1 MKRTKKDAEPA
12 TVVVFRVWKEKNA
25 LGEVLALF
33 PTIDAGH
40 GMCMSYEHVGQHGAA
55 FYDAC
60 LVMTRPAKRS
70 EYAALASE
78 LRRIGYK
85 LDIRVRRPAM

>member
-1 MKRTKKDAEPA
+1 MTKKKKTPA

-33 PTIDAGH
+33 PLIDAGY
-40 GMCMSYEHVGQHGAA
+40 GMCQSYSRVGQHGGA

-60 LVMTRPAKRS
+60 LVMTRPAKRG
-70 EYAALASE
+70 EYAALAAE

-85 LDIRVRRPAM
+85 LDIRARRPAR

>member
-1 MKRTKKDAEPA
+1 MRKKAETPA
-12 TVVVFRVWKEKNA
+12 TVVIFRAWTEKNA
-25 LGEVLALF
+25 LGEVMALF
-33 PTIDAGH
+33 PQIDAGH
-40 GMCMSYEHVGQHGAA
+40 GMCMSYSRVGQHGGA

-70 EYAALASE
+70 EYAALAAE

-85 LDIRVRRPAM
+85 LDIRARRPAM